1 MGRWEWVRRLPPRI
15 FEQTASEQ
23 KASWNIQIQP
33 SYCHQSDRLQTACLI
48 RRASGKLTEGKSHF
62 LQLFFTYTYF
72 LMNSKK
78 SWTIWYRRGRIGL
91 GGTVWFMGIILGWG
105 TRTQTGLEAWK
116 GTVFTLRRIVLLRS
130 MRFSMMPC
138 SGALLT
144 LLAIKRPVKGP
155 ELEANWSE
163 EGHRAKR
170 AKLIRMGLRRYRRST
185 PKALF

>member
-1 MGRWEWVRRLPPRI
+1 MSPAVTTSDLWTNSFGTKGILKYPNSTELLPPVWS
-15 FEQTASEQ
+15 TANRMSH
-23 KASWNIQIQP
+23 S
-33 SYCHQSDRLQTACLI
+33 QSIWKTHR
-48 RRASGKLTEGKSHF
+48 
-62 LQLFFTYTYF
+62 
-72 LMNSKK
+72 SKK

-130 MRFSMMPC
+130 MRFSTMPC

-170 AKLIRMGLRRYRRST
+170 AKLIRMGLRRYRRSAQ
-185 PKALF
+185 KALF